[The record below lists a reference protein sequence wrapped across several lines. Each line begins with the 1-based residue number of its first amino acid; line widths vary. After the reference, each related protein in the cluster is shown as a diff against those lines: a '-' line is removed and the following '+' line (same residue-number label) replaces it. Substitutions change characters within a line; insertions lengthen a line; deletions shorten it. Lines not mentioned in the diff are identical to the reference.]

1 MERALTNF
9 GYMAINAGLAA
20 AVLFFGRKWMSG
32 VERTAKENREE
43 MIKQNQET
51 CDDLKEIIERNR
63 EEYKEKADG
72 IIESLNK
79 LSDHVAT
86 ANGRTTKNE
95 LAIAHLE
102 GTVNTQIAMCEARN
116 KGRLSGPCGVQ

>member
-1 MERALTNF
+1 
-9 GYMAINAGLAA
+9 
-20 AVLFFGRKWMSG
+20 
-32 VERTAKENREE
+32 

-102 GTVNTQIAMCEARN
+102 GIVNTQIAMCEARN
-116 KGRLSGPCGVQ
+116 EGRLSGHCGVQ